1 MIEFSHWIPPA
12 AYLAAAIVYLWQ
24 ILSPR
29 ATERRWV
36 GAWCLGATGIHLAQ
50 IVATSILQRRFPYAT
65 MWEAISVAVVV
76 LMLSYILLERLA
88 RSEALGHP
96 FLFVAALGNGF
107 SALHTEP
114 SQWPI
119 HVQSGLFLTHVSLG
133 VSGLAL
139 LTTASL
145 LAAAWLWQYR
155 QLRGKRFTSLSRR
168 VPDLVTLDRLF
179 LASSSVGAVLLAFG
193 GALGLYWI
201 RSWNLPMTNAT
212 AKSVTVVVALLWN
225 AAIPVLRQRGQFS
238 SRAAALWGLAGIIP
252 VLLVLW
258 AGTSGL

>member
-1 MIEFSHWIPPA
+1 MIDFSHWIPPC
-12 AYLAAAIVYLWQ
+12 AYLLAGAVYLWQ

-29 ATERRWV
+29 ETERRWV
-36 GAWCLGATGIHLAQ
+36 GVWCLGATGLHLVQ
-50 IVATSILQRRFPYAT
+50 ILTTALVRQRFPYAT
-65 MWEAISVAVVV
+65 MWEAISVAVAV

-96 FLFVAALGNGF
+96 FLFLAALGTAF

-114 SQWPI
+114 AQWPI

-139 LTTASL
+139 LTASSL

-155 QLRGKRFTSLSRR
+155 QLRTKRFTSLSRR

-179 LASSSVGAVLLAFG
+179 LAASSVGAVLLALG
-193 GALGLYWI
+193 GALGLFWMN
-201 RSWNLPMTNAT
+201 SWNLPMTNAT
-212 AKSVTVVVALLWN
+212 GKSVTVIIALLWN
-225 AAIPVLRQRGQFS
+225 AAIALLRQRGQFS
-238 SRAAALWGLAGIIP
+238 SRATAMWGLAGIVP

-258 AGTSGL
+258 AGTRGL

>member
-1 MIEFSHWIPPA
+1 MIDLTRWIPPA
-12 AYLAAAIVYLWQ
+12 AYLLAATVYLWQ

-29 ATERRWV
+29 AAERRWV
-36 GAWCLGATGIHLAQ
+36 GAWCLGAIGLHLAQ
-50 IVATSILQRRFPYAT
+50 ILTTALTRQRLPYGT

-96 FLFVAALGNGF
+96 FLFLAALGTGF

-114 SQWPI
+114 ARWPM

-155 QLRGKRFTSLSRR
+155 QLRGKRFTSLSQR

-179 LASSSVGAVLLAFG
+179 LASSSVGAVLLALG
-193 GALGLYWI
+193 GALGLFWMS
-201 RSWNLPMTNAT
+201 SWNLPMTNAT
-212 AKSVTVVVALLWN
+212 AKSVTVVLALLWN
-225 AAIPVLRQRGQFS
+225 AAIAVLRQRGQFS
-238 SRAAALWGLAGIIP
+238 SRATAWWGLAGIVP

-258 AGTSGL
+258 AGTRGL